1 MRRVAG
7 GRVQNFLFWI
17 DRISAWVGKTFA
29 WLILSLMTITTF
41 DVLATMF
48 FRSPVLWAYDV
59 TIQMYG
65 TLFMMGGAYAL
76 SRNAHVRGDIF
87 YRTWPVRV
95 QATVDILLYVL
106 FFFPGI
112 LALVSAGAQWAAL
125 SWSFRELSSQSV
137 QQTPIYPFKT
147 VIPVAAGFLL
157 LQGIAEFIRCIQA
170 IRTGVWP
177 PRLEDVEETETVLA
191 KQEIV

>member
-1 MRRVAG
+1 
-7 GRVQNFLFWI
+7 VQNFLFWI

-29 WLILSLMTITTF
+29 WLILSLMAITTV

-87 YRTWPVRV
+87 YRTWPVRA
-95 QATVDILLYVL
+95 QATVDIVLYVL

-112 LALVSAGAQWAAL
+112 VALMSAGAQWAAL

-147 VIPVAAGFLL
+147 VIPVAAAFLF

-177 PRLEDVEETETVLA
+177 ARLEDVEETETVLA
-191 KQEIV
+191 KQEIL